1 MAHARPYLEGRHA
14 GQVVKKLTELA
25 QQEGIDVFVVGL
37 PRSMDGSEGT
47 AARRARAFAQ
57 SLKERSGR
65 RVVLLDERLTTRQ
78 AHDRLAELGL
88 DERRRRQLVDSEAAA
103 LLLET
108 FLKVSARR
116 KR

>member
-1 MAHARPYLEGRHA
+1 MAHARPYLDGKQP
-14 GQVVKKLTELA
+14 GQVVKKLVELA
-25 QQEGIDVFVVGL
+25 NEEGIDLFVVGL
-37 PRSMDGSEGT
+37 PRSMDGSEGS

-57 SLKERSGR
+57 SLKVRSGR

-78 AHDRLAELGL
+78 AHDRLSEVGL

-108 FLKVSARR
+108 FLAAEGRGRV
-116 KR
+116 